1 MAENRIE
8 TDSRAKDIQDQ
19 FRKWSDSRNN
29 WDTQARE
36 DIDFYLGNHFTD
48 SEAKELAE
56 RNQMG
61 LPIDRLYAAIE
72 QFKAIITSKPPKF
85 SAVGREDSDT
95 RLASVW
101 KTILEYIWDNS
112 DGDEVFKQV
121 IHDFSVAGLGY
132 FYGFI
137 DPEDDYGAV

>member
-1 MAENRIE
+1 MIKE
-8 TDSRAKDIQDQ
+8 DKRAGEIRERYRRWYDARAD
-19 FRKWSDSRNN
+19 
-29 WDTQARE
+29 WDVQARE

-48 SEAKELAE
+48 QEANELAE

-85 SAVGREDSDT
+85 SATGREDSDN
-95 RLASVW
+95 RLANVW

-112 DGDEVFKQV
+112 SGDEVFKQV

-132 FYGFI
+132 FLWLH
-137 DPEDDYGAV
+137 